1 MGTHYR
7 GTKKEIR
14 ALNTYIKFMRTAD
27 SLSSRIN
34 SQLIKTELS
43 ESQLNVL
50 DALFHLGPLSQKDL
64 DKKLL
69 RSGGNITMVID
80 NLEKRKFVERKRGTK
95 DRRIFTV
102 HLTPEGKK
110 LMEKVLPQKVDAV
123 TNEILK
129 LSKDEQ
135 YEFQRLCKKIVI
147 KNQWSFY
154 KLLKY

>member
-1 MGTHYR
+1 MGTHYN

-14 ALNTYIKFMRTAD
+14 ALNTYIKFMRASD

-34 SQLIKTELS
+34 SRLTKTELS
-43 ESQLNVL
+43 ESQFNDL

-64 DKKLL
+64 STKLL

-80 NLEKRKFVERKRGTK
+80 NLEKRKFAERKRGTK
-95 DRRIFTV
+95 DRRIFVV

-110 LMEKVLPQKVDAV
+110 LMGKVLPQKIDAV
-123 TNEILK
+123 TMEIIK

-135 YEFQRLCKKIVI
+135 YELQRLCKKIGLRH
-147 KNQWSFY
+147 Q
-154 KLLKY
+154 

>member
-1 MGTHYR
+1 MGTHYK

-14 ALNTYIKFMRTAD
+14 ALNTYIKFMRAAD

-34 SQLIKTELS
+34 SRLIKTKLS

-64 DKKLL
+64 GKKLL

-80 NLEKRKFVERKRGTK
+80 NLEKRKFVRRKRGVT
-95 DRRIFTV
+95 DRRIIIV
-102 HLTPEGKK
+102 DLTPSGKK
-110 LMEKVLPQKVDAV
+110 LMGKVLPQKVDAV
-123 TNEILK
+123 TKEIIK

-135 YEFQRLCKKIVI
+135 SELQRLCKKIGI
-147 KNQWSFY
+147 RKQ
-154 KLLKY
+154 

>member
-14 ALNTYIKFMRTAD
+14 ALNTYIKFIRAAD

-34 SQLIKTELS
+34 SRLIKTELS

-64 DKKLL
+64 GKKLL

-135 YEFQRLCKKIVI
+135 YEFQRLCKKIGI
-147 KNQWSFY
+147 RKQ
-154 KLLKY
+154 

>member
-14 ALNTYIKFMRTAD
+14 ALNTYIKFMRAAD

-34 SQLIKTELS
+34 SRLIKTELS

-50 DALFHLGPLSQKDL
+50 DVLFHLGPLSQKDL
-64 DKKLL
+64 GKKLL

-80 NLEKRKFVERKRGTK
+80 NLEKRKFVERKRGIK
-95 DRRIFTV
+95 DRRIFVV
-102 HLTPEGKK
+102 HLTPTGKK
-110 LMEKVLPQKVDAV
+110 LMGKVLPQKVDAV
-123 TNEILK
+123 TKEIIK

-135 YEFQRLCKKIVI
+135 YELQRLCKKIGI
-147 KNQWSFY
+147 RKQ
-154 KLLKY
+154 

>member
-1 MGTHYR
+1 MGTHYK

-14 ALNTYIKFMRTAD
+14 ALNTYIKFMRAAD

-34 SQLIKTELS
+34 SRLIKTKLS

-64 DKKLL
+64 GKKLL

-80 NLEKRKFVERKRGTK
+80 NLEKRKFVERKRGVT
-95 DRRIFTV
+95 DRRIIV
-102 HLTPEGKK
+102 VDLTPSGKK
-110 LMEKVLPQKVDAV
+110 LMGKVLPQKVDAV
-123 TNEILK
+123 TKEIIK

-135 YEFQRLCKKIVI
+135 SELQRLCKKIGI
-147 KNQWSFY
+147 RKQ
-154 KLLKY
+154 

>member
-1 MGTHYR
+1 MGTHYK

-14 ALNTYIKFMRTAD
+14 ALNTYIKFMRAAD

-34 SQLIKTELS
+34 FRLIKTKLS

-64 DKKLL
+64 GKKLL

-80 NLEKRKFVERKRGTK
+80 NLEKRKFVRRKRGVT
-95 DRRIFTV
+95 DRRIIV
-102 HLTPEGKK
+102 VDLTPSGKK
-110 LMEKVLPQKVDAV
+110 LMGKVLPQKVDAV
-123 TNEILK
+123 TKEIIK

-135 YEFQRLCKKIVI
+135 SELQRLCKKIGI
-147 KNQWSFY
+147 RKQ
-154 KLLKY
+154 

>member
-14 ALNTYIKFMRTAD
+14 ALNTYIKFMRAAD

-64 DKKLL
+64 GKKLL

-110 LMEKVLPQKVDAV
+110 LMGKVLPQKVDAV

-135 YEFQRLCKKIVI
+135 YEFQRLCKKIGI
-147 KNQWSFY
+147 RKQ
-154 KLLKY
+154 